1 MTSNRPVTFL
11 YNPTPECDKPAAA
24 WREDASGSWTVTVV
38 PCSASLSSS
47 RVPRWATAMRRAIG
61 RPRPVP
67 SGLVEKSGSKTR
79 LSACSEIPVP
89 LSLTVT
95 SIA

>member
-1 MTSNRPVTFL
+1 
-11 YNPTPECDKPAAA
+11 
-24 WREDASGSWTVTVV
+24 
-38 PCSASLSSS
+38 
-47 RVPRWATAMRRAIG
+47 
-61 RPRPVP
+61 VP